1 MTRRRHTLAVGFAAA
16 CALWAPASFALDP
29 AGGPPAPHAP
39 HAPSAERTP
48 DTEAPDAS
56 APSDEGASG
65 EEAPSADNGA
75 PASGSPPSTGSDA
88 PRSWLSQS
96 GREGPKLAPA
106 AGGGSGL
113 TFGALSL
120 LIALGAGA
128 VVLHMKRKKQLPI
141 PSSDARVNVLSSS
154 RIGPKAFAVTAHV
167 GGRVMLLGVTDH
179 TVTHLG
185 WLDAPE
191 NEAEAVE
198 DEAAEADE
206 PGRDEL
212 PADYPGS
219 ALRASE
225 RVRSHRVAP
234 AAPMSSTQLA
244 TARDLKRFQEVLRGV
259 ASRPAPLRRNEPA
272 SEVPSAAATLAA
284 QTSDI
289 LTPTTPLVVS
299 ATAAEPN
306 MTGSTPPNSLRRKRQ
321 RRQESLSPNK
331 LGSATPSETPAGS
344 EAPSDASKLEGQVA
358 GLRAAARGTP
368 R

>member
-1 MTRRRHTLAVGFAAA
+1 MARRRHTLAVGFAAA

-29 AGGPPAPHAP
+29 AGGPPAQ
-39 HAPSAERTP
+39 HAPSAEPTS

-65 EEAPSADNGA
+65 EATPSADNGA

-106 AGGGSGL
+106 PGGGGSGL

-191 NEAEAVE
+191 NEGEAVE
-198 DEAAEADE
+198 DEVAEADE
-206 PGRDEL
+206 PERDEL

-225 RVRSHRVAP
+225 RVPSHRLAP
-234 AAPMSSTQLA
+234 TSPMSSTQLA

-259 ASRPAPLRRNEPA
+259 ASRPAPLRRSEPA

-289 LTPTTPLVVS
+289 LAPTTPLVVS

-306 MTGSTPPNSLRRKRQ
+306 TTGSTPPNSLRRKRQ

-344 EAPSDASKLEGQVA
+344 EGPSDPSKLEGQVA